1 MYHVMKVYSRFPLAK
16 ITFGMRDKRRWTHPC
31 RVQLVCEKEVGE
43 SSQCSV
49 RASGFLGTKGLG
61 EKETIREMAPHHG
74 QLSAVGPSYS

>member
-1 MYHVMKVYSRFPLAK
+1 MEQPEPGQNWALLARRGGDTHVTDNQQSLL
-16 ITFGMRDKRRWTHPC
+16 D
-31 RVQLVCEKEVGE
+31 EVGE